1 VVVATGTAEAW
12 WLVGSLA
19 ALRETVYGQ
28 RLLVKLTLLVLLVGI
43 GTYNWRVVRPS
54 LGGRGA
60 SRRLLRASL
69 VELTIGALILGVT
82 ASLVALPAGE

>member
-1 VVVATGTAEAW
+1 VLVATGAAEAL
-12 WLVGSLA
+12 WLVGSLR
-19 ALRETVYGQ
+19 ALRETAYGQ
-28 RLLVKLTLLVLLVGI
+28 RLLLKLVLLVVLLGI
-43 GTYNWRVVRPS
+43 GTYNWRVLRPL

-69 VELTIGALILGVT
+69 IELTMAVLILGVT